1 MHLSPFARPFAMQ
14 VQDPT
19 ELNRMLAELKV
30 EHRQLDSAI
39 EQLVETISRDELQ
52 LTRMKK
58 RKLQLKDAISRIES
72 RLIPDL
78 DA

>member
-1 MHLSPFARPFAMQ
+1 MQ
-14 VQDPT
+14 VQDPAET
-19 ELNRMLAELKV
+19 ARRLAELRS
-30 EHRQLDSAI
+30 EHRDLDSAI
-39 EQLVETISRDELQ
+39 DQLVAARAGDELQ

-58 RKLQLKDAISRIES
+58 RRLALKDAISRLES